1 MPRIDRIKSII
12 IELCKTSQLS
22 ARHGAILTKGS
33 SRVIFTGTNQDRS
46 CYNNSI
52 VPSMHAEMDVINKM
66 INHLRK
72 QFFCDKQ
79 VKRIMGKYTLWVGRI
94 TRNNH
99 IANSMPCCD
108 CLKKLKKHG
117 LKRIGFSNDDGE
129 FVICNLTY
137 LTNTHMS
144 KAQKDSLCLTHSHTG

>member
-46 CYNNSI
+46 RYHNSI
-52 VPSMHAEMDVINKM
+52 VPSTHAEMDVINKM

-117 LKRIGFSNDDGE
+117 LKRIGFSNDDGD

-144 KAQKDSLCLTHSHTG
+144 KAQKDSLCLTHSHTE

>member
-1 MPRIDRIKSII
+1 MARLDRIKSII

-46 CYNNSI
+46 SYNNSI

-79 VKRIMGKYTLWVGRI
+79 LRRIIGKYTLWVGRI
-94 TRNNH
+94 TRNNL
-99 IANSMPCCD
+99 IVNSMPCCD
-108 CLKKLKKHG
+108 CLKKLQKH
-117 LKRIGFSNDDGE
+117 
-129 FVICNLTY
+129 
-137 LTNTHMS
+137 
-144 KAQKDSLCLTHSHTG
+144 